1 MHSCII
7 LNYFFM
13 LHSLLTTINYYKS
26 FDKSP
31 NKLSVKTSTHIINFK
46 KYNYNEYKLV

>member
-1 MHSCII
+1 
-7 LNYFFM
+7 M
-13 LHSLLTTINYYKS
+13 LYSLLITINYYKS

-31 NKLSVKTSTHIINFK
+31 NKLNVVKTSTHIIKFK